1 MHYFS
6 TKSGGALFS
15 FSPTIGLS
23 DRMLV
28 AGADAASMEAAMK
41 RSATGSSALAVSK
54 NFQMVE
60 RTVPTAQQAFAYLDP
75 ALIYSRVDA
84 TVRPMLFMGAAFLPG
99 IAETIDLNKL
109 PAPEVITKH
118 LSPIVM
124 SQSYERDGYMAESI
138 GPVTIYQTL
147 FGAAAVGGTAAVLY
161 QQQTHGSM
169 LSQSKMIPPPAPVIA
184 PAVAASA
191 SPSPTPP

>member
-1 MHYFS
+1 
-6 TKSGGALFS
+6 
-15 FSPTIGLS
+15 
-23 DRMLV
+23 
-28 AGADAASMEAAMK
+28 
-41 RSATGSSALAVSK
+41 
-54 NFQMVE
+54 
-60 RTVPTAQQAFAYLDP
+60 
-75 ALIYSRVDA
+75 
-84 TVRPMLFMGAAFLPG
+84 MLFMGAAFLPG

-147 FGAAAVGGTAAVLY
+147 LGAGALGGAAAVLY

-169 LSQSKMIPPPAPVIA
+169 LTHNRPSPGPVIA
-184 PAVAASA
+184 PAL
-191 SPSPTPP
+191 SPSPSPEDSP